1 MIKKIALG
9 LASLVSLAIP
19 SAQTTNARNSD
30 NTTTN
35 ECVRW
40 TWSGDVYGR
49 KVTCLEWRKKDCSHR
64 LHKEICKGE

>member
-9 LASLVSLAIP
+9 LAILVCLVVP
-19 SAQTTNARNSD
+19 SAQTTHARDSGNAI
-30 NTTTN
+30 TN

-49 KVTCLEWRKKDCSHR
+49 KVTCVEWRKKDCSNR
-64 LHKEICKGE
+64 LYKEICKRE